1 MCESDSDSDSEPLN
15 KQTTPKSKLGADGD
29 HVSDPTLYRILAGW
43 LSYDSQ
49 MSSKRQ
55 VTLSRYRF
63 ETEYRGV
70 ANAVAETCWLRNVL
84 YITSDDMAPPYGSG
98 GCSTSESSDFSC
110 GVKRCRFDDD
120 FDCIFLSSIMLELT
134 ESVDDPLLETE
145 KAEVYVSSDELAES
159 SEDMDL
165 KDIYLT
171 GDFMSSGAALW
182 EHPNKVDEYSG
193 TNVPSIWT
201 IRLLRQTG

>member
-1 MCESDSDSDSEPLN
+1 
-15 KQTTPKSKLGADGD
+15 
-29 HVSDPTLYRILAGW
+29 
-43 LSYDSQ
+43 
-49 MSSKRQ
+49 
-55 VTLSRYRF
+55 
-63 ETEYRGV
+63 
-70 ANAVAETCWLRNVL
+70 
-84 YITSDDMAPPYGSG
+84 ITVDDVAPPYGSG
-98 GCSTSESSDFSC
+98 GCSTSESSDFRC
-110 GVKRCRFDDD
+110 GIKRCRFDDD
-120 FDCIFLSSIMLELT
+120 FDRFVLRFLT

-201 IRLLRQTG
+201 IGDIANRMNLTRFALMEGTLFV